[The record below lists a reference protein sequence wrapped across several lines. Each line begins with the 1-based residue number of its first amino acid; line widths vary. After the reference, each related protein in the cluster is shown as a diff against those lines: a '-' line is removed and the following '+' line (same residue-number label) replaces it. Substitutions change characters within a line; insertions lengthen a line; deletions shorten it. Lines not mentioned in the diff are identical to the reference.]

1 MATGNAACRLVD
13 GRGDQSSP
21 VVGRRPHIGYS
32 GSCLSPSACL
42 KSERSGVDGTAS
54 STPPWLSRSRIL
66 DRPPK
71 QVPGGRPST
80 HVSDPTE
87 LRSRGRVTRV
97 AAGMN
102 RIWHG
107 LLDRSPLAIRSPE
120 AWPRRVQGGR
130 FRLGRSLHPW
140 NGIANMSPTVNS
152 ASGTRARATWMR
164 FSEASN
170 PATSPTARGHPRGVA
185 RTAGHIKQS
194 NSWTH
199 AQFVEQYVV
208 RRPGV
213 GLHETRPS
221 PQRGYPTP
229 HPPAASPSPTSCPL
243 LRYGQT
249 RVRLPEHLAFALDA
263 AKIRDT
269 ILAGRSRVSS
279 QRGVNLS

>member
-1 MATGNAACRLVD
+1 MRQHEAVLPNDKRASRAPPRIADPSSVPNEGLQTTRAGTS
-13 GRGDQSSP
+13 GRPQG
-21 VVGRRPHIGYS
+21 
-32 GSCLSPSACL
+32 
-42 KSERSGVDGTAS
+42 
-54 STPPWLSRSRIL
+54 IL

-71 QVPGGRPST
+71 QLPGGRPST

-107 LLDRSPLAIRSPE
+107 LLDGSPLAIRSPE